1 MPLADWYFEVPPV
14 TRSYVTGA
22 IIVTA
27 SCSLDLISPFSLFF
41 NLNLVFT
48 KLQLWRLF
56 TNFFFFG
63 ALGVDF
69 LFHMF
74 FLARYCRLLEEG
86 SFRGRTSDFAL
97 MLLFGGLLMCLASAV
112 VSVPPFL
119 GSSLAFMMVYVWARR
134 NDDVRMSFLGLFTFR
149 APYLPWVLLGFSVL
163 LGNSPSVD
171 LMGIVVGHLYF
182 FLDDVYPY
190 TRAGKGRRPLRTP
203 QWLRA
208 PLQLLSEVGNML
220 SGGEWTYPQRQAG
233 FGRVVHTPQPA
244 PWPDRPAEGAGGEG
258 APATD
263 AAPPAAGMGEAP
275 PDAAA
280 AAAAGMPAGEGHDGS

>member
-1 MPLADWYFEVPPV
+1 MPPV
-14 TRSYVTGA
+14 TRAYVSGA
-22 IIVTA
+22 FIVTA
-27 SCSLDLISPFSLFF
+27 SCSLDLVSPFSLYF
-41 NLNLVFT
+41 NLNLVFQ
-48 KLQLWRLF
+48 KAQVWRLF

-63 ALGVDF
+63 SLGIDF

-97 MLLFGGLLMCLASAV
+97 MLLFGGILMCIFSAF

-171 LMGIVVGHLYF
+171 LMGIAVGHLYF

-190 TRAGKGRRPLRTP
+190 TRAGKGRRPLRVP
-203 QWLRA
+203 GWLRMEGGGF
-208 PLQLLSEVGNML
+208 LLGLLGVQ
-220 SGGEWTYPQRQAG
+220 QRGAG
-233 FGRVVHTPQPA
+233 IGRVVQAQP
-244 PWPDRPAEGAGGEG
+244 PF
-258 APATD
+258 
-263 AAPPAAGMGEAP
+263 AAPMAADALADGEQQQP
-275 PDAAA
+275 PPPQQQQAFAL
-280 AAAAGMPAGEGHDGS
+280 PEEQYT